1 MSQLLVCLKK
11 KNFNDLEVSILTTMC
26 ISKRVYDRNGS
37 FRFETLTVGQCYR
50 FPIADVRVTASQAD
64 GTQRCT
70 RYACVLQADLATVKR
85 AGLLTH
91 RVEILVPAC
100 GYNPSLKQ
108 TQLPGNSATSQLQL
122 IMQHSL

>member
-1 MSQLLVCLKK
+1 MIWRSQYSQPCAFPNACMTEMV
-11 KNFNDLEVSILTTMC
+11 
-26 ISKRVYDRNGS
+26 
-37 FRFETLTVGQCYR
+37 RFETLTVGQCYS

-91 RVEILVPAC
+91 RV
-100 GYNPSLKQ
+100 
-108 TQLPGNSATSQLQL
+108 
-122 IMQHSL
+122 

>member
-1 MSQLLVCLKK
+1 MAPNLLSFLCHNFLFVFLK

-26 ISKRVYDRNGS
+26 VSKRLYDRNGS
-37 FRFETLTVGQCYR
+37 ADTLRFETLTVGQCYS

-91 RVEILVPAC
+91 RV
-100 GYNPSLKQ
+100 
-108 TQLPGNSATSQLQL
+108 
-122 IMQHSL
+122 

>member
-1 MSQLLVCLKK
+1 MTFNGAKFVVFFMSQLLVCFFK

-26 ISKRVYDRNGS
+26 ISKRLYDRNGS
-37 FRFETLTVGQCYR
+37 ADTFRFETLTVGQCYS

-91 RVEILVPAC
+91 RV
-100 GYNPSLKQ
+100 
-108 TQLPGNSATSQLQL
+108 
-122 IMQHSL
+122 